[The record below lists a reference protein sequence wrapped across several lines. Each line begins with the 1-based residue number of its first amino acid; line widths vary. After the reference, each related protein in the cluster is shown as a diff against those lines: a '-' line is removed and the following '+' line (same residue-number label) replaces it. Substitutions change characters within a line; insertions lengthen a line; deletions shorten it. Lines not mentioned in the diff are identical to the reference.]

1 MKSDRINYII
11 VGGFVILMLTGIVI
25 SVAMLTGRTGA
36 TDTYYTSYE
45 DVTGLKFGS
54 QVLYMGF
61 PIGQVEKISPELENG
76 ALIFRL
82 ELSLTGRFKDWK
94 VPSDSVARM
103 KSSGLL
109 SAMAID
115 IRAGESR
122 TWIQPDDYIQGQP
135 ATDIFAAVSDTAN
148 ALKRLT
154 ETRLEPLLTNLNQYI
169 DSVGQILVTDGGAT
183 MRNFNVF
190 SETLADR
197 GPELIDEVVSL
208 SASLKVTS
216 SNLAKVLSPENAD
229 QLDSVVDNVLAAST
243 SLALMSAEAR
253 ADIRALL
260 GPESQERIGAMVDN
274 FSRASANVATVSQ
287 TLDKRV
293 KEVLTPKTTKK
304 IQNAVDNVALA
315 ASNIANL
322 TSDLRSTR
330 ERLDRLLV
338 GVNAIAEENRPN
350 LRESAADL
358 RYALRSLSQRVDAIT
373 YNLEGASRNLS
384 EFSRSI
390 RNNPAVL
397 LMGTTK
403 NSDELTG
410 LQTTAGSALE

>member
-25 SVAMLTGRTGA
+25 SVAMLAGRTGS

-61 PIGQVEKISPELENG
+61 PVGQVENISPELENG

-82 ELSLTGRFKDWK
+82 ELALIARFKDWK

-115 IRAGESR
+115 IRAGESH
-122 TWIQPDDYIQGQP
+122 TELKPDDYIQSQP

-148 ALKRLT
+148 AWKRLT
-154 ETRLEPLLTNLNQYI
+154 ETRLEPMLANLDGYI
-169 DSVGQILVTDGGAT
+169 DSIGQMLIEDGGAT
-183 MRNFNVF
+183 MRNLGIF
-190 SETLADR
+190 SKNLADR

-216 SNLAKVLSPENAD
+216 DNLGKVLSPENAD
-229 QLDSVVDNVLAAST
+229 RLDDVVEKLLAGSVSV
-243 SLALMSAEAR
+243 SLISGEAR
-253 ADIRALL
+253 EDIRELL
-260 GPESQERIGAMVDN
+260 GPKSQERINAMVDN

-287 TLDKRV
+287 TLDERV
-293 KEVLTPKTTKK
+293 KEILTAKTAKK
-304 IQNAVDNVALA
+304 MQNALDNVALA
-315 ASNIANL
+315 ANNIADL
-322 TSDLRSTR
+322 TSDLHSTR
-330 ERLDRLLV
+330 ERLDRLLT
-338 GVNAIAEENRPN
+338 GLDSMAEENRPG
-350 LRESAADL
+350 LRQSVFDL
-358 RYALRSLSQRVDAIT
+358 RHTFSALSQRVDIIT
-373 YNLEGASRNLS
+373 YTLEGASRDLS
-384 EFSRSI
+384 EFSRTI

-397 LMGTTK
+397 LRGTSK
-403 NSDELTG
+403 NSDDLSEL
-410 LQTTAGSALE
+410 QSTAGTALE